1 MITNLVVNL
10 NSYNGPLDLL
20 LDLIKK
26 NEINIYDIPIN
37 FITQEYLDTLRQ
49 SVEQG
54 IEVQVEF
61 LYLAAT
67 LLNIK
72 TRMLLPKASDDEED
86 PRTDLVEQLIAYSRF
101 KIVQEEFRVLFDKNL
116 DSYDTVFDPNSFN
129 LKTNYTLQFSLDKL
143 SSSFKNLLNDVKS
156 EYSDD
161 ILIVKERYKT
171 EDLINTI
178 KRKLFDIDKFTLK
191 EISKNK
197 NKEYLIT
204 SFLAI
209 LELLNSGLIV
219 CKQDGLFSEITIE
232 KK

>member
-10 NSYNGPLDLL
+10 NNYNGPLDLL

-101 KIVQEEFRVLFDKNL
+101 KIVQDELRVLYEKNL
-116 DSYDTVFDPNSFN
+116 DSYDTVFDPNYFN

-143 SSSFKNLLNDVKS
+143 SSSFNNLLNDIKS
-156 EYSDD
+156 EYNDD

-178 KRKLFDIDKFTLK
+178 KKKLFDIDKFTLK